1 MKRHQLIG
9 AQVSL
14 YTGKLRCYLDYK
26 AIPYDE
32 IVASTEVYREVI
44 IPRTGVQYI
53 PVLISDD
60 DVAVQDTTEIIDFLE
75 ARYPLAPIYPA
86 TPKQKLVALLLE
98 IYGDEWL
105 VLPAMHYRWNI
116 PENTE
121 FARQEFGRTS
131 APDATPEAQYAIGLK
146 TSAPFAGSLPKLGI
160 TELTI
165 PAIETSY
172 LALLGELDA
181 HFAQHPLLL
190 GSRPSI
196 GDFGLI
202 GPLYAHLYRDPASGR
217 LMEQHAPNVVA
228 WIKRMIKPTAL
239 SGEFLPNDEV
249 PDTLL
254 PILQRMFREQGSVL
268 KQTIDQVKSWADQ
281 NEGPEILR
289 AIGKAGFEIE
299 GVQGERLTFP
309 YMQWM
314 WQRAADF
321 YQELDKVSCQEV
333 DEMLKAIPGACEL
346 LVHPITRRVERVG
359 NRLMLALM
367 N

>member
-1 MKRHQLIG
+1 MSFVREKHQLIG
-9 AQVSL
+9 APVSL

-26 AIPYDE
+26 AIPYEEVLATAD
-32 IVASTEVYREVI
+32 VYRSII

-53 PVLISDD
+53 PVLITDD
-60 DVAVQDTTEIIDFLE
+60 DIAVQDTTEIIDYLE
-75 ARYPLAPIYPA
+75 ARYPNAPIYPT

-105 VLPAMHYRWNI
+105 VIPAMHYRWNI
-116 PENTE
+116 PENVE
-121 FARQEFGRTS
+121 FARLEFGRTS
-131 APDATPEAQYAIGLK
+131 APDASPEQQYAIGLK

-160 TELTI
+160 TEQTI
-165 PAIETSY
+165 AAIEQSY

-181 HFAQHPLLL
+181 HFAQHPFLL

-228 WIKRMIKPTAL
+228 WIKRMIQPTAL

-254 PILQRMFREQGSVL
+254 PILQRMFREQGAVL
-268 KQTIDQVKSWADQ
+268 KQTIDQVNAWAQ
-281 NEGPEILR
+281 ANESTEILR
-289 AIGKAGFEIE
+289 AIGKVKFEIE
-299 GVQGERLTFP
+299 GIQGERLTFP

-314 WQRAADF
+314 WQRASDF
-321 YQELDKVSCQEV
+321 HQKLDQAAQMDV
-333 DEMLKAIPGACEL
+333 DKMLSAIPGATEL
-346 LVHPITRRVERVG
+346 LAYPIPRRVERVR
-359 NRLMLALM
+359 NRLVV
-367 N
+367 